1 MRLRQGTGDG
11 DRGQEMETGKQ
22 RTEETGDRRGD
33 KGKWETVGKRERGQ
47 GKLGAGG

>member
-33 KGKWETVGKRERGQ
+33 EGKGETVGKRDRG
-47 GKLGAGG
+47 GTG